1 MPFYRTLEELEAAEA
16 EAAASGSEERGYT
29 EQDLRDARRW
39 SPENDSNVLADMG
52 RGVVRGA
59 ISLAD
64 SAVGL
69 ADVGYNAL
77 TGDTLRDDAERI
89 GWRPNEWIEDLN
101 SYDSFATQDAR
112 REYENADGFFESAGA
127 IITNPRLLAT
137 MGAEQIPQFVPMV
150 GAAGKAAAMANKAKL
165 SADGVR
171 RAAIA
176 SGSAAEGA
184 LTTGSVGA
192 AIGDEYVKQG
202 ITDDRRLAGAA
213 LGAGAGTALIGAAMG
228 PLGGAVEASIGSR
241 LAGQGFAN
249 AMGKTVPRRVAK
261 SVAGEGAEEMLQ
273 SGQEQAWQNYG
284 MGRPLYEDLGKSM
297 GTGLVL
303 GGAMGGAL
311 HPLTGSAESHSAKSQ
326 QNLMAGANATASEKK
341 SAENALNEAKTI
353 QDTIAQARADQQAA
367 YEQAQVEKALAQ
379 QGQLGGIQETVEQ
392 ARAEAIPIDPMGMQ
406 QGVDQVVADQPMQAQ
421 QPVEPPKPR
430 NITEMARTNLGVA
443 FTNMQS
449 VADKQINIGG
459 GKQRIADIYESL
471 NDNQKLFVAGM
482 LAARQRVGD
491 NATLKDYE
499 ANVTEAL
506 DAAVNYVKSDDPA
519 ELLTVAN
526 AIVPEGKK
534 GRHDADFKIELANIF
549 DERTQDPKLQGL
561 PLEQRIMAAAHDRR
575 PVTDPKATT
584 EAIPTQATAPA
595 EAPVEQPVEATV
607 QEAIPTTNAN
617 VLDAETEQAFM
628 DGPDVVTTD
637 TKKARD
643 KKAATQAEVTKAKQ
657 STREMAKEADADED
671 TKAFID
677 SLDMGAFSKSKRSK
691 PAKGGDPLLVEV
703 AEREYSEEEAKADR
717 KSTRRLSKV
726 ESTTRV
732 NEEDTLEGERAR
744 DIVTGIMDDS
754 YEGDIRTGLQF
765 LYNGLSASSLRA
777 AHKRMYGELK
787 RRYTSHGKDTPLD
800 KRWATNVLDEMI
812 THKEKGKD
820 YTVPDMPKSARS
832 FAEQNERFKSFGIAS
847 DFMDKPGDTT
857 VETFDLKYNSEGEV
871 SVKPITLDEI
881 RKHGV
886 RYDRAVR
893 LKRRMDNTL
902 RMLAERKMRV
912 MVPADSDSNFG
923 ASDESGKAAPLIK
936 ISKASSTGSTQKDDG
951 WKALLHDDTTEASRA
966 EERAVVITV
975 FRKMLDSFDKINTES
990 SSAIPEALRNFFPT
1004 SMDEQ
1009 GKVAGSMTRDSNDS
1023 DDKDKSTLSTTAQRE
1038 RKLTM
1043 RPVEQKVGKVWD
1055 ADLLA
1060 KGLDDALGTLASDA
1074 KNRSTSSVKLAVD
1087 FMNII
1092 PMLLRSKL
1100 ATMKFNKHNPIH
1112 KFISASPTNDEVTVE
1127 YTGEG
1132 KDKKGEIKS
1141 PEMIAGADS
1150 LLSGFIGAGMYKY
1163 YRDLPNA
1170 TDADK
1175 LDAVSTTSTED
1186 SATVNNVWKET
1197 ARDIGRM
1204 VANLN
1209 RSKEDKS
1216 YIAKQLVNFVDK
1228 HMLESVKVPEAGAS
1242 QESQNEN
1249 AYYTQLL
1256 EARLPIIR
1264 TFRNTVNGTVSLSGN
1279 MTERW
1284 YDSKKGAETAL
1295 SANGGDGLATS
1306 NSDAAVALRQQFKDD
1321 MIEPNFKETF
1331 GKPLSQASDV
1341 PLLSRIEFYDSVAD
1355 NRNTVLSWVSPEDTG
1370 DNTKYPN
1377 GRYLIT
1383 LEDDQPENASSITE
1397 FNPKGLWMDKW
1408 VKASGLFTD
1417 EEISNSLK
1425 MAMGKKTKTDVGS
1438 AKLGQH
1444 MTKATNEYSVKVGV
1458 PSTRSD
1464 VNRAAEDV
1472 ASEETFAET
1481 APKLKPLREALE
1493 ASEKNLRSFLA
1504 TTNSTERRIDARWD
1518 SFVDALQ
1525 KQCIASAKE
1534 DLLTRAATE
1543 ENPRTAEIEAA
1554 SQEVLDAQRAAASI
1568 SVQMLNRSDWG
1579 DLRKQY
1585 KQKLA
1590 DHVTDYLKSYRMLY
1604 SKELYAR
1611 AFKELKEKAELR
1623 RKLEN
1628 KGILEMIEKEAAE
1641 DILYIQENMNN
1652 MSLAE
1657 VNELSENGTPAQQ
1670 QAVWEA
1676 EQIVEDI
1683 VQYNAYMDVSSTGT
1697 GRGALVTL
1705 SSAVERVMDNKGVQA
1720 NPQLF
1725 LDALATH
1732 LQKSYLGFGEIYNE
1746 FARRLHAKE
1755 CGKLTKRGF
1764 MPPKSDTAYWDAAN
1778 ALEEVKSKYANTER
1792 TLEQEDEIRKAL
1804 SLETDLYN
1812 KAVEK
1817 EASKTFDKEA
1827 FKRRRHSL
1835 SQSDMVVTFSE
1846 AEKIANS
1853 AGTNAFKAL
1862 SEAKKARLV
1871 HLLKAKLSEGAFT
1884 KEGGAQGFNWKGL
1897 RDHYRGTPNY
1907 SFRAIMDGMSGLD
1920 RSYIYAVRKLR
1931 SNLAAIVGDERAEAM
1946 LNGLTFKQFDDY
1958 ADVQDADGLFICM
1971 DGKKLIF
1978 LRPRNANIAIVAAHE
1993 FTHSVFGV
2001 GATGAH
2007 NTHAMTMEVGADGQV
2022 KPIGVI
2028 ATEIFDLAKAVPA
2041 LNDLLN
2047 LYPLDSG
2054 ITDSNEMQMEV
2065 LAQVGA
2071 LWISD
2076 ANFRNQVANRAP
2088 NLDRMIK
2095 SYFGD
2100 NNGGSKNKLHRN
2112 VEKLGQENT
2121 RREVGRR
2128 GDVHEKSNQ
2137 TDGRGLREVRD
2148 TIGERRG
2155 TRQVAG
2161 RQRTGVDHEV
2171 QEKVEATL
2179 YKAADRVSPTD
2190 KLTQSVLNRIPL
2202 KHRDFVKKVASAA
2215 KGYFNEYIAET
2226 FMGGLFTEDLAKL
2239 VRKAMPS
2246 VDQWLSIAKRRD
2258 AWINERQ
2265 HGLTELKNI
2274 FDGFSKETQD
2284 AFNQLLANVTLEGV
2298 WLKRPVWMKAEA
2310 WDHHKGNEEVQAMR
2324 AQLLESYEALPVEAQ
2339 RLFDAVLDYGH
2350 YSQVLREELMGK
2362 KVAEFKKL
2370 LEDPS
2375 ISEEEKQEH
2384 RESLEE
2390 ILMVAQAD
2398 VKTYHKPYAPLL
2410 REGSHAV
2417 VAISDELQKL
2427 MEERDQLRQKRR
2439 ESKDFDESDET
2450 QLGILGRKI
2459 SKMKQAPEH
2468 YYVSFVDGEAKANLL
2483 ADELKKSFKG
2493 KVEPFPRENITQ
2505 HQGFSLET
2513 IKKLE
2518 DQLVKELNTEED
2530 KAQARQ
2536 NLRSMVRILN
2546 EMYTL
2551 NLSQYHANKNRL
2563 RRMKVAGFDSNMM
2576 NSFVTNGYRESLFY
2590 GNVKFQSELSDA
2602 MRAMREE
2609 SNAENPN
2616 VDKATR
2622 KRVFNEILKREEL
2635 NYKYSPSETI
2645 SKIQRTTS
2653 VYMLMTSPAFYLQN
2667 LTQSFMMTAP
2677 YLTKRY
2683 AAKDAFDGIYNN
2695 TRRMIQAYF
2704 NKDYRNGIEIDFDK
2718 VPWMSKELRAGLAD
2732 ARSRGLIDIG
2742 IAQDFGN
2749 LMNKTKFAKITD
2761 FLSRGARIVEMVNR
2775 VGAFSTAFDLR
2786 YAEAVKNKEADP
2798 VKVATD
2804 YACSVVT
2811 ETHGDYSAMN
2821 EPRYFRKGGLGLG
2834 AEKLIFQFRKFQLIQ
2849 LGFMT
2854 RLAKDAF
2861 AGADPTTK
2869 AAARRALSWTLGTH
2883 FAMTGLKGTPLVAT
2897 MSFILNAIFGD
2908 EDDTDED
2915 TLREFIGNK
2924 AIADLLIRGVPAY
2937 LGVDVSERV
2946 GAANM
2951 FSPFPYL
2958 NVNPTSGREG
2968 ALELIATAIGPF
2980 ASQFVR
2986 GFTGLSYMAEGDMYK
3001 GLEMMVPNGVTNAM
3015 RGFRYATEG
3024 YTTRNGTVV
3033 IPASEF
3039 SGIEAFF
3046 QGLGLQTT
3054 QMSDRYRLQ
3063 EKLTRTTDRYSRE
3076 EAKLYKEYLDARGAD
3091 RMRVRREWVALQK
3104 ERAKAGFRGKPVT
3117 QLEKHAQKIRKDE
3130 KKVVGG
3136 LVTNNSNYDF
3146 LKYWSK
3152 L

>member
-1 MPFYRTLEELEAAEA
+1 MPVYKSMEEFLADDSTNVSPAGGFDKE
-16 EAAASGSEERGYT
+16 
-29 EQDLRDARRW
+29 DNLRARRW
-39 SPENDSNVLADMG
+39 DPSNDSNLVMDAG

-64 SAVGL
+64 SVVGL

-77 TGDTLRDDAERI
+77 TGDTLRDGAERL
-89 GWRPNEWIEDLN
+89 GWRPNEWIEELN
-101 SYDSFATQDAR
+101 AHDSFATQDAR
-112 REYENADGFFESAGA
+112 REYDNADGFFESAGA
-127 IITNPRLLAT
+127 IITNPRLLAA
-137 MGAEQIPQFVPMV
+137 MGAEQIPQLLPMV
-150 GAAGKAAAMANKAKL
+150 GAAGKAAAMANKAKWG
-165 SADGVR
+165 ADGVR

-176 SGSAAEGA
+176 AGSAAEGA

-192 AIGDEYVKQG
+192 AIGDEYAKQG
-202 ITDDRRLAGAA
+202 ITNDRRLAGAA

-241 LAGQGFAN
+241 LAGQGFEN

-261 SVAGEGAEEMLQ
+261 SIAGEGVEEMLQ

-284 MGRPLYEDLGKSM
+284 TGHPLDEDLGKSM

-311 HPLTGSAESHSAKSQ
+311 HPFTGSAKSQ
-326 QNLMAGANATASEKK
+326 QNLMEGANATAAEKK
-341 SAENALNEAKTI
+341 SAEDAIDKVNTI

-367 YEQAQVEKALAQ
+367 YEQAQIEEALAQ
-379 QGQLGGIQETVEQ
+379 QGQLGGIQETIEQ
-392 ARAEAIPIDPMGMQ
+392 ARAEAIPTNPMDMQ
-406 QGVDQVVADQPMQAQ
+406 QGVGQTVADQPIQAQ
-421 QPVEPPKPR
+421 QPVEPQKPR
-430 NITEMARTNLGVA
+430 NVVEMSRQNLGMTFTGMVDVA
-443 FTNMQS
+443 N
-449 VADKQINIGG
+449 KQIDLGG
-459 GKQRIADIYESL
+459 GKQRIGDIYQSL
-471 NDNQKLFVAGM
+471 SDNQKLFVAGM

-491 NATLKDYE
+491 NATLKDYL
-499 ANVTEAL
+499 ANLTEAL
-506 DAAVNYVKSDDPA
+506 DAAVNYVTSDDPA
-519 ELLTVAN
+519 ELLSVAN
-526 AIVPEGKK
+526 TIVPEGKR

-549 DERTQDPKLQGL
+549 DEHTQDPKLQGL

-575 PVTDPKATT
+575 PVTDTKDKKGKKT
-584 EAIPTQATAPA
+584 EAIPTQAPT
-595 EAPVEQPVEATV
+595 EAPVEQAAEAPATDKKA
-607 QEAIPTTNAN
+607 EAIPTTSAN

-643 KKAATQAEVTKAKQ
+643 KKAATQAEIDKAKQ

-671 TKAFID
+671 TKTFID
-677 SLDMGAFSKSKRSK
+677 SLDMGAFSKSKRNK
-691 PAKGGDPLLVEV
+691 PAKDGDPLLVEV

-717 KSTRRLSKV
+717 KSTRRLSKA
-726 ESTTRV
+726 EATTLV
-732 NEEDTLEGERAR
+732 NEDDTLEGERAR

-754 YEGDIRTGLQF
+754 YDGDIRTGLQF

-787 RRYTSHGKDTPLD
+787 RRYTSHGKATPLD
-800 KRWATNVLDEMI
+800 KRWVTNVLDEMV
-812 THKEKGKD
+812 THKEKGED
-820 YTVPDMPKSARS
+820 YTVPDMPQSVRS
-832 FAEQNERFKSFGIAS
+832 FAEQNERFDSFGIAS

-857 VETFDLKYNSEGEV
+857 VETFGLKYDSEGEV
-871 SVKPITLDEI
+871 SAKPITLDEI

-923 ASDESGKAAPLIK
+923 ASDDSGKAAPLIK
-936 ISKASSTGSTQKDDG
+936 LSKASSTGSTQKADG
-951 WKALLHDDTTEASRA
+951 WKALLHDDTTPVTSA

-990 SSAIPEALRNFFPT
+990 SSTIPEALRNFFPT

-1009 GKVAGSMTRDSNDS
+1009 GKVADNMTRDSNDS

-1043 RPVEQKVGKVWD
+1043 RPVEQKIGKVWD

-1186 SATVNNVWKET
+1186 SVTVNNVWKET

-1370 DNTKYPN
+1370 DNAKYPN

-1383 LEDDQPENASSITE
+1383 LEDAQPENASSITE
-1397 FNPKGLWMDKW
+1397 FDPKGLWMDKW

-1425 MAMGKKTKTDVGS
+1425 MAMGKKTKTDIGS

-1444 MTKATNEYSVKVGV
+1444 MAKATNEYSVKVGV

-1504 TTNSTERRIDARWD
+1504 TTNSTERRINDRWD

-1628 KGILEMIEKEAAE
+1628 KGILEMVEKEAAE

-1657 VNELSENGTPAQQ
+1657 VNELSENGTPTQQ

-1705 SSAVERVMDNKGVQA
+1705 SSAVERVMNNKGVQA

-1755 CGKLTKRGF
+1755 CGKLVKRGF
-1764 MPPKSDTAYWDAAN
+1764 MPPKSDTAYWDAAD

-1792 TLEQEDEIRKAL
+1792 TLEQEYEIRKAL

-1846 AEKIANS
+1846 AEKLAEVMKLKEFSKLSDAKRGVIAR
-1853 AGTNAFKAL
+1853 K
-1862 SEAKKARLV
+1862 
-1871 HLLKAKLSEGAFT
+1871 LKADMSDGAFA

-2095 SYFGD
+2095 SYFIGD
-2100 NNGGSKNKLHRN
+2100 NNGPKQLRPSLG
-2112 VEKLGQENT
+2112 KLGQKDT
-2121 RREVGRR
+2121 RRESSSGQRVPQGTRKTDR
-2128 GDVHEKSNQ
+2128 GGQSQLAEPLSS
-2137 TDGRGLREVRD
+2137 G
-2148 TIGERRG
+2148 RG

-2171 QEKVEATL
+2171 QEKVEAAL

-2215 KGYFNEYIAET
+2215 KGYFNEYVAET

-2246 VDQWLSIAKRRD
+2246 VDRWLSVAKRRD

-2265 HGLTELKNI
+2265 HGLTELKNV
-2274 FDGFSKETQD
+2274 FDGFSKETQG

-2298 WLKRPVWMKAEA
+2298 WLKRPEWMTAEA

-2390 ILMVAQAD
+2390 ILMVAQTD

-2505 HQGFSLET
+2505 HQGFNLET

-2576 NSFVTNGYRESLFY
+2576 NSFITNGYRESLFY

-2602 MRAMREE
+2602 MRDMREE

-2645 SKIQRTTS
+2645 SRIQRITS
-2653 VYMLMTSPAFYLQN
+2653 VYMLMTSPAFYMQN

-2742 IAQDFGN
+2742 IAQDFGD
-2749 LMNKTKFAKITD
+2749 LMNKTKFANITD

-2804 YACSVVT
+2804 YACDVVR

-2821 EPRYFRKGGLGLG
+2821 EPRYFRKGGMGLG
-2834 AEKLIFQFRKFQLIQ
+2834 FEKLIFQFRKFQLIQ

-2883 FAMTGLKGTPLVAT
+2883 FTMTGLKGTPLVAT

-2915 TLREFIGNK
+2915 TLRKFIGNK
-2924 AIADLLIRGVPAY
+2924 AVADLLIRGVPAY

-2946 GAANM
+2946 GAGNM

-2968 ALELIATAIGPF
+2968 ALELIATATGPW
-2980 ASQFVR
+2980 ASQLVR

-3001 GLEMMVPNGVTNAM
+3001 GLEMMVPNGLTNAM
-3015 RGFRYATEG
+3015 RGIRYATEG
-3024 YTTRNGTVV
+3024 VTTRNGTVV
-3033 IPASEF
+3033 IPANEF

-3054 QMSDRYRLQ
+3054 TMSDRYRLQ
-3063 EKLTRTTDRYSRE
+3063 DKLTRTTDRYSRE
-3076 EAKLYKEYLDARGAD
+3076 EAKLYKEYLGASGAD